1 MAKES
6 TEQVIIDQLEKTSA
20 QHGIDIVSVE
30 IVGATKNPCVR
41 VRIDHADP
49 AAQTISLDEVAAET
63 EWISAAIDEVD
74 PFPAAYTLEVSSPGL
89 DRPLRREPDF
99 ARFAGETVTLTTL
112 AVEGRRRFTGVL
124 LGIQDGTIELD
135 CDGEKVAIAFD
146 QVKKCTLKP
155 DFSKLSSKE
164 NK

>member
-1 MAKES
+1 MPKES
-6 TEQVIIDQLEKTSA
+6 TEKVILDRLDQLAAE
-20 QHGIDIVSVE
+20 HGIDIVAVE

-49 AAQTISLDEVAAET
+49 EAPTISLDEVAGET

-89 DRPLRREPDF
+89 DRPLRRESDF
-99 ARFAGETVTLTTL
+99 VRFAGETVALTTL
-112 AVEGRRRFTGVL
+112 AVEGRRRFTGTL
-124 LGIQDGTIELD
+124 LGINEGTVELD

-146 QVKKCTLKP
+146 QIKKCTLKP
-155 DFSKLSSKE
+155 DFSKIGSKE
-164 NK
+164 DK